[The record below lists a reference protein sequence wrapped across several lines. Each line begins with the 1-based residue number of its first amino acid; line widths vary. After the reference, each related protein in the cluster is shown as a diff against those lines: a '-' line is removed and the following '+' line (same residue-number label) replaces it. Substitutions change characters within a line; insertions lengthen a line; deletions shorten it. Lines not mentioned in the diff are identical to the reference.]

1 MFGDEVIWFSSWE
14 VCKVALQWLCCYQ
27 KDTVT
32 IIFQISSCSYRHESR
47 LWTAASFAAG
57 LGTLPSR
64 GQCWESVVLSF
75 FSGVV
80 YGTTSMP
87 ADLRYMRG
95 SAAHVLRMSN
105 YSSSRKFSD
114 VARTFNKSFSSF
126 LRSWITG
133 AVFLVFFWLHIF
145 FWKIAF
151 GGLHDIFHFRFLRFD
166 DLYHFHGTSQ
176 VCRYERSDRL
186 AFQGRSRLE
195 GRDGEIVQR
204 WIRRCDWVF
213 RSTCSHFGIR
223 GAEKFESQ
231 EKYWLEVTYHIRVQW
246 RVLSAQPMV
255 WLRGPSCFSLE
266 VSLPML
272 AAVRF
277 VIAIAV
283 RKVGCSGFLV
293 GVIAI
298 GTCGRIFYLSA
309 SFLPLLRGHFG
320 SSVLGEGK
328 G

>member
-57 LGTLPSR
+57 LETLPSR

-145 FWKIAF
+145 IWKIAF
-151 GGLHDIFHFRFLRFD
+151 GGLP
-166 DLYHFHGTSQ
+166 
-176 VCRYERSDRL
+176 RY
-186 AFQGRSRLE
+186 
-195 GRDGEIVQR
+195 
-204 WIRRCDWVF
+204 
-213 RSTCSHFGIR
+213 
-223 GAEKFESQ
+223 
-231 EKYWLEVTYHIRVQW
+231 
-246 RVLSAQPMV
+246 
-255 WLRGPSCFSLE
+255 FS
-266 VSLPML
+266 
-272 AAVRF
+272 F
-277 VIAIAV
+277 
-283 RKVGCSGFLV
+283 
-293 GVIAI
+293 
-298 GTCGRIFYLSA
+298 
-309 SFLPLLRGHFG
+309 
-320 SSVLGEGK
+320 
-328 G
+328 